1 MQRTF
6 KSKIGW
12 WYYLILTYCSEC
24 LLLAIWYK
32 EGMGMAALFLADLAL
47 IQFMLKTE
55 YVITDGTLLLK
66 CWIMPV
72 CRIPVAEIT
81 KVEDSH
87 NPLSSYALSLDRLKI
102 TYGKRYS
109 LVSPDNKKDF
119 IAELQKY
126 NSDIIYVSRKK

>member
-1 MQRTF
+1 
-6 KSKIGW
+6 
-12 WYYLILTYCSEC
+12 
-24 LLLAIWYK
+24 
-32 EGMGMAALFLADLAL
+32 MAALFLADLAL

>member
-12 WYYLILTYCSEC
+12 WYYLILTYCSGC

-66 CWIMPV
+66 WIMPV